1 MTRQLGVIIRL
12 ALRNLRRHL
21 RRTLLTATAM
31 IVGSVLLIFSLSL
44 GDGTHE
50 SWIDSGVRM
59 GPGHVSVESPTFR
72 TTQTIDARLST
83 TARRVA
89 ERALQNPS
97 LSDDVSAVSSRMIVT
112 GLASSASG
120 ARPVQIMGV
129 DPLSEAA
136 FTTLNA
142 QVVEGRYLEPD
153 DRLAAFVGQQ
163 LVDSLDL
170 RLGSR
175 LVLNAQDVDNDIGG
189 QLVRVVG
196 IFQSGVPEIDQSLV
210 HITLSTAGEFL
221 GSGDDV
227 TTVGVLVS
235 DSATVPRVAQ
245 ALRQALAEPVAEG
258 QVAVLDWRE
267 AMPELAAA
275 VAIDDFGNYLVF
287 GILFVIIGFGIVNT
301 VLMSVLHRHREFG
314 VLQAL
319 GLTPR
324 QTGTVVL
331 VEGLVMTA
339 VSGLVGVGLGLL
351 GTWYFFGNG
360 LDFTNLM
367 GEEMTFSGVV
377 IDPIIVPLFR
387 VARVVQVL
395 LFILSIGVIS
405 SIYPAIRA
413 ASIDVPTAMKFER

>member
-12 ALRNLRRHL
+12 AFRNLRRHL
-21 RRTLLTATAM
+21 RRTILTASAM
-31 IVGSVLLIFSLSL
+31 IVGSVLLMFSLSL

-59 GPGHVSVESPTFR
+59 GTGHVSVESPTFR
-72 TTQTIDARLST
+72 ATQTIDTRLST
-83 TARRVA
+83 PVRRVA
-89 ERALQNPS
+89 EQALQNPP
-97 LSDDVSAVSSRMIVT
+97 LSDDVSAVSSRMSVT

-120 ARPVQIMGV
+120 ARPVQIVGV
-129 DPLSEAA
+129 DPLLEAA

-163 LVDSLDL
+163 LVDSLGL

-245 ALRQALAEPVAEG
+245 ALREALAEPVAEG

-267 AMPELAAA
+267 AMPELASA
-275 VAIDDFGNYLVF
+275 VAIDDFGNYVVF

-377 IDPIIVPLFR
+377 IDPVIVPLFR
-387 VARVVQVL
+387 VTRVVQVL

>member
-21 RRTLLTATAM
+21 RRTLLTTTAM

-44 GDGTHE
+44 GDGSHE

-59 GPGHVSVESPTFR
+59 GTGHVSVESPTFR
-72 TTQTIDARLST
+72 TTQNIDTRLST

-89 ERALQNPS
+89 ERALQNPP
-97 LSDDVSAVSSRMIVT
+97 LSHDVSAVSSRMIVT

-175 LVLNAQDVDNDIGG
+175 LVLNAQDVDNGIGG
-189 QLVRVVG
+189 QLGRVVG
-196 IFQSGVPEIDQSLV
+196 VFQSGVPEIDQSLV
-210 HITLSTAGEFL
+210 HITLPTAGEFL

-227 TTVGVLVS
+227 TTVSVLVS
-235 DSATVPRVAQ
+235 DSAAVPRVAR
-245 ALRQALAEPVAEG
+245 ALRQALAELVAEG
-258 QVAVLDWRE
+258 QVAVLDWQE

-324 QTGTVVL
+324 QTGTVVF

-367 GEEMTFSGVV
+367 AEEMTFSGVV
-377 IDPIIVPLFR
+377 IDPVIVPLFR

>member
-1 MTRQLGVIIRL
+1 MTTHLSVIISL

-21 RRTLLTATAM
+21 RRTLLTASAM
-31 IVGSVLLIFSLSL
+31 IVGAILLTFSLSL

-59 GPGHVSVESPTFR
+59 GTGHITVESPAFR
-72 TTQTIDARLST
+72 TTRTIESRLPADAR
-83 TARRVA
+83 RRA
-89 ERALQNPS
+89 ERALRDP
-97 LSDDVSAVSSRMIVT
+97 LLAEKVSAVSSKLIVN
-112 GLASSASG
+112 GLASSAAG

-136 FTTLNA
+136 FTTLNT

-153 DRLAAFVGQQ
+153 DRLAVFVGLQ
-163 LVDSLDL
+163 LVESLDL

-175 LVLNAQDVDNDIGG
+175 LVLNAQDAEKEIAG

-196 IFQSGVPEIDQSLV
+196 IFRSGVPEIDQALV
-210 HITLSTAGEFL
+210 HVPLKTASEFL
-221 GSGDDV
+221 GTGDDV
-227 TTVGVLVS
+227 TTVGVLVD
-235 DSATVPRVAQ
+235 DSASVPRVAQ
-245 ALRQALAEPVAEG
+245 ELRRALAGPVAAG
-258 QVAVLDWRE
+258 GATVLGWQE

-275 VAIDDFGNYLVF
+275 IAIDDFGNYLVY
-287 GILFVIIGFGIVNT
+287 GILFTIIGFGIVNT

-319 GLTPR
+319 GLTPG

-331 VEGLVMTA
+331 IEGLVMTA
-339 VSGLVGVGLGLL
+339 VSGLVGVGLGLFI
-351 GTWYFFGNG
+351 TWYFFGDG

-377 IDPIIVPLFR
+377 IDPVIVPLFR
-387 VARVVQVL
+387 VTRIVQVL
-395 LFILSIGVIS
+395 AFILMIGVVA

-413 ASIDVPTAMKFER
+413 AKIDVATAMKFER

>member
-1 MTRQLGVIIRL
+1 
-12 ALRNLRRHL
+12 
-21 RRTLLTATAM
+21 M
-31 IVGSVLLIFSLSL
+31 IVGSVLLMFSLSL

-59 GPGHVSVESPTFR
+59 GTGHVSVESPTFR
-72 TTQTIDARLST
+72 ATQTIDTRLST
-83 TARRVA
+83 PVRRVA
-89 ERALQNPS
+89 EQALQNPP
-97 LSDDVSAVSSRMIVT
+97 LSDDVSAVSSRMSVT

-120 ARPVQIMGV
+120 ARPVQIVGV
-129 DPLSEAA
+129 DPLLEAA

-163 LVDSLDL
+163 LVDSLGL

-245 ALRQALAEPVAEG
+245 ALREALAEPVAEG

-267 AMPELAAA
+267 AMPELASA
-275 VAIDDFGNYLVF
+275 VAIDDFGNYVVF

-377 IDPIIVPLFR
+377 IDPVIVPLFR
-387 VARVVQVL
+387 VTRVVQVL

>member
-1 MTRQLGVIIRL
+1 
-12 ALRNLRRHL
+12 
-21 RRTLLTATAM
+21 M
-31 IVGSVLLIFSLSL
+31 IVGSMLLIFSLSL
-44 GDGTHE
+44 GDGSHE

-59 GPGHVSVESPTFR
+59 GSGHVTVESPAFR
-72 TTQTIDARLST
+72 ATQSIDARLST
-83 TARRVA
+83 SARHVA
-89 ERALQNPS
+89 ERALQSPL
-97 LSDDVSAVSSRMIVT
+97 LSHDVFAVSSRMMVT

-153 DRLAAFVGQQ
+153 DRLAAFVGKQ

-175 LVLNAQDVDNDIGG
+175 LVLNAQDVHNDIGG

-210 HITLSTAGEFL
+210 HIPLSTAAEFL

-227 TTVGVLVS
+227 TTIGVLVN
-235 DSATVPRVAQ
+235 DSAAVPRVAQ
-245 ALRQALAEPVAEG
+245 ALRQALADPVAAG
-258 QVAVLDWRE
+258 QVTVLDWRE

-287 GILFVIIGFGIVNT
+287 GILFIIIGFGIVNT
-301 VLMSVLHRHREFG
+301 VLMSVLHRYREFG

-319 GLTPR
+319 GLTPG

-339 VSGLVGVGLGLL
+339 VSGLVGVALGLL
-351 GTWYFFGNG
+351 FTWYFFGDG

-377 IDPIIVPLFR
+377 IDPVIVPLFR
-387 VARVVQVL
+387 VARVVHVL
-395 LFILSIGVIS
+395 LFILSIGAVA

>member
-1 MTRQLGVIIRL
+1 MTNHFDVIVRL
-12 ALRNLRRHL
+12 AFRNLRRHL
-21 RRTLLTATAM
+21 RRTLLTSTAM
-31 IVGSVLLIFSLSL
+31 IFGAVMLMFSLSL

-59 GPGHVSVESPTFR
+59 GTGHITVESPEFR
-72 TTQTIDARLST
+72 ATRTIEARLPAE
-83 TARRVA
+83 ARRVA
-89 ERALQNPS
+89 EDALLQPH
-97 LSDDVSAVSSRMIVT
+97 LAEAVTAVSSKLVVT
-112 GLASSASG
+112 GLASSAGG

-136 FTTLNA
+136 FTTLNM

-153 DRLAAFVGQQ
+153 DRLAAFVGLG
-163 LVDSLDL
+163 LVESLDL

-175 LVLNAQDVDNDIGG
+175 LVLNAQDAQKEIAG

-196 IFQSGVPEIDQSLV
+196 IFRSGVPEIDQGLV
-210 HITLSTAGEFL
+210 HIPLSTAGEFL

-227 TTVGVLVS
+227 TTVGVLVG
-235 DSATVPRVAQ
+235 DSASVPRVMRE
-245 ALRQALAEPVAEG
+245 LRRALATPISDGTSKVM
-258 QVAVLDWRE
+258 DWRE

-275 VAIDDFGNYLVF
+275 VAIDDFGNYLVYA
-287 GILFVIIGFGIVNT
+287 ILFTIIGFGIVNT

-319 GLTPR
+319 GLTPG

-339 VSGLVGVGLGLL
+339 VSGLVGVGLGLFV
-351 GTWYFFGNG
+351 TWYFFGDG
-360 LDFTNLM
+360 LDFSNLM

-387 VARVVQVL
+387 VTRIVQVL
-395 LFILSIGVIS
+395 VFIFSIGVIS

-413 ASIDVPTAMKFER
+413 ARIDVAMAMKFER

>member
-1 MTRQLGVIIRL
+1 
-12 ALRNLRRHL
+12 
-21 RRTLLTATAM
+21 M
-31 IVGSVLLIFSLSL
+31 IVGSVLLMFSLSL

-59 GPGHVSVESPTFR
+59 GTGHVSVESPTFR
-72 TTQTIDARLST
+72 ATQTIDTRLST
-83 TARRVA
+83 PVRRVA
-89 ERALQNPS
+89 EQALQNPP
-97 LSDDVSAVSSRMIVT
+97 LSDDVSAVSSRMSVT

-120 ARPVQIMGV
+120 ARPVQIVGV
-129 DPLSEAA
+129 DPLLEAA
-136 FTTLNA
+136 FTTLNT

-163 LVDSLDL
+163 LVDSLGL

-245 ALRQALAEPVAEG
+245 ALREALAEPVAEG

-267 AMPELAAA
+267 AMPELASA
-275 VAIDDFGNYLVF
+275 VAIDDFGNYVVF

-377 IDPIIVPLFR
+377 IDPVIVPLFR
-387 VARVVQVL
+387 VTRVVQVL

>member
-1 MTRQLGVIIRL
+1 MTTHLGVIIGL
-12 ALRNLRRHL
+12 AFRNLRRHL
-21 RRTLLTATAM
+21 RRTLLTAAAM
-31 IVGSVLLIFSLSL
+31 VVGSMLLIFSLSL
-44 GDGTHE
+44 GDGSHE

-59 GPGHVSVESPTFR
+59 GSGHVTVESPAFR
-72 TTQTIDARLST
+72 TTQSIDARLST
-83 TARRVA
+83 AARQVA
-89 ERALQNPS
+89 EQALQNPL
-97 LSDDVSAVSSRMIVT
+97 LSDDVSAVTSRMIVT

-120 ARPVQIMGV
+120 ARPVRIMGV

-153 DRLAAFVGQQ
+153 DRLAAFVGKQ

-175 LVLNAQDVDNDIGG
+175 LVLNAQDVHNDMGG

-196 IFQSGVPEIDQSLV
+196 IFQSGVPEIDQSIV
-210 HITLSTAGEFL
+210 HIPLSTAGEFL

-227 TTVGVLVS
+227 TTVGVLVK
-235 DSATVPRVAQ
+235 DSAAVPRVAQ
-245 ALRQALAEPVAEG
+245 ALRQALADPASAG
-258 QVAVLDWRE
+258 QVTVLDWQE
-267 AMPELAAA
+267 TMPELAAA

-287 GILFVIIGFGIVNT
+287 GILFIIIGFGIVNT

-319 GLTPR
+319 GLTPG

-339 VSGLVGVGLGLL
+339 VSGLVGVALGMW
-351 GTWYFFGNG
+351 GTWYFFGDG

-377 IDPIIVPLFR
+377 IDPVIVPLLR
-387 VARVVQVL
+387 VTRVVHVL
-395 LFILSIGVIS
+395 LFILLIGAVS
-405 SIYPAIRA
+405 SAYPAIRA

>member
-1 MTRQLGVIIRL
+1 MTKHLGVIIGL

-21 RRTLLTATAM
+21 RRTLLTAAAM
-31 IVGSVLLIFSLSL
+31 IVGSMLLIFSLSL
-44 GDGTHE
+44 GDGSHE

-59 GPGHVSVESPTFR
+59 GSGHVTVESPAFR
-72 TTQTIDARLST
+72 TTQNIDSRLST
-83 TARRVA
+83 AARQVA
-89 ERALQNPS
+89 EQALQNPL
-97 LSDDVSAVSSRMIVT
+97 LSDDVFAVSSRMMVT
-112 GLASSASG
+112 GLASSAAG

-153 DRLAAFVGQQ
+153 DRLAAFVGKQ

-175 LVLNAQDVDNDIGG
+175 LVLNAQDVHNDIGG

-210 HITLSTAGEFL
+210 HIPLLTAAEFL

-227 TTVGVLVS
+227 TTVGVLVN
-235 DSATVPRVAQ
+235 DSAAVPRVAQ
-245 ALRQALAEPVAEG
+245 ALRQALADPVAAG
-258 QVAVLDWRE
+258 QVTVLDWRE

-287 GILFVIIGFGIVNT
+287 GILFIIIGFGIVNT
-301 VLMSVLHRHREFG
+301 VLMSVLHRYREFG

-319 GLTPR
+319 GLTPG

-339 VSGLVGVGLGLL
+339 VSGLVGVALGLL
-351 GTWYFFGNG
+351 FTWYFFGDG

-377 IDPIIVPLFR
+377 IDPVIVPLFR
-387 VARVVQVL
+387 VARVVHVL
-395 LFILSIGVIS
+395 LFILSIGAVA

>member
-1 MTRQLGVIIRL
+1 MTTHLGVIIGL

-21 RRTLLTATAM
+21 RRTLLTAAAM
-31 IVGSVLLIFSLSL
+31 VVGSMLLIFSLSL
-44 GDGTHE
+44 GDGSHE

-59 GPGHVSVESPTFR
+59 GSGHVTVESPAFR
-72 TTQTIDARLST
+72 MTQSIDARLST
-83 TARRVA
+83 AARQVA
-89 ERALQNPS
+89 EQALQNPL
-97 LSDDVSAVSSRMIVT
+97 LSDDVSAVTSRMIVT
-112 GLASSASG
+112 GLASSAAG

-153 DRLAAFVGQQ
+153 DRLAAFVGKQ

-175 LVLNAQDVDNDIGG
+175 LVLNAQDVHNDIGG

-196 IFQSGVPEIDQSLV
+196 IFQSGVPEIDQSIV
-210 HITLSTAGEFL
+210 HIPLSTAGEFL

-235 DSATVPRVAQ
+235 DSAAVPRVAQ
-245 ALRQALAEPVAEG
+245 ALQQALAGPVAAEH
-258 QVAVLDWRE
+258 VTVLDWRE

-275 VAIDDFGNYLVF
+275 VALDDFGNYLVF
-287 GILFVIIGFGIVNT
+287 AILFIIIGFGIVNT
-301 VLMSVLHRHREFG
+301 VVMSVLHRHREFG

-319 GLTPR
+319 GLTPG

-339 VSGLVGVGLGLL
+339 VSGLVGVALGIW
-351 GTWYFFGNG
+351 GTWYFFGDG

-377 IDPIIVPLFR
+377 IDPVIVPLLR
-387 VARVVQVL
+387 VTRVVHVL
-395 LFILSIGVIS
+395 LFILSIGAVS
-405 SIYPAIRA
+405 SVYPAIRA